1 MEKSRKDYVAEYCD
15 KIRSGKLDYSKLR
28 SDLELKIKQ
37 KEDIEIIVE
46 RIDRDLKRMELA
58 DIEKSK
64 GKQMF
69 YGGMVIMILGVLLT
83 VATYLGIIN
92 LGDRFII
99 AYGPALGGLGMTLVG
114 MVKMNR

>member
-1 MEKSRKDYVAEYCD
+1 MEKSRKDYVAEYCA
-15 KIRSGKLDYSKLR
+15 KIRSGKLDYSRLR

-58 DIEKSK
+58 DMEKSK

-69 YGGMVIMILGVLLT
+69 YGGLFVMISGVLLT
-83 VATYLGIIN
+83 VVTYLGIID
-92 LGDRFII
+92 LGGGFLI
-99 AYGPALGGLGMTLVG
+99 AYGPALGGLGMILVG
-114 MVKMNR
+114 VVKMQN